1 MRSGLLIVDGDG
13 HVTEPVEVFLSHID
27 ESVVD
32 EVRRF
37 GPPEYYDTLGEEG
50 RADIERMQN
59 QPLVGGLDGFLPLL
73 NSAGRPTDD
82 VFLGRFHY
90 EDGPR
95 GGFDGSARLSTMN
108 SEGID
113 IAVLYPSMGLV
124 MGNFGNVEAAKTM
137 SRAYNDWLAGY
148 CRADPSRLI
157 GVGCIPL
164 VDVGLASRELRYCVE
179 SLGFKAAFI
188 RPNLYSNRT
197 LDDPYFDP
205 FWSTAQ
211 SLRVPIGLHPAGLWD
226 LPGAARLFKFP
237 NMLYVTC
244 AAFPIDS
251 MVTLTFLLYGG
262 VLERFP
268 ELTFIVL
275 ESGADWIGHWLDRLD
290 HYWEVFP
297 SLRPNAPRR
306 PSEYFRRQC
315 YVGFGC
321 DDSLLPTIVRTIGD
335 DRIFWASDFPH
346 FDATY
351 PGAVEAMA
359 RKMTDVPQESWSRI
373 FGENARRAYNL

>member
-1 MRSGLLIVDGDG
+1 MKNGLFVVDGDG
-13 HVTEPVEVFLSHID
+13 HVTEPVEVFLSHIN
-27 ESVVD
+27 EHAVE
-32 EVRRF
+32 EVRLM
-37 GPPEYYDTLGEEG
+37 GPPEYY
-50 RADIERMQN
+50 ADLCPTDVERMQK
-59 QPLVGGLDGFLPLL
+59 QPFVSGLDGFLPLL

-82 VFLGRFHY
+82 VFFGGFRY
-90 EDGPR
+90 EDGPP
-95 GGFDGSARLSTMN
+95 GGFDGRARLETMDA
-108 SEGID
+108 EGID
-113 IAVLYPSMGLV
+113 VAVLYPSMGLV
-124 MGNFGNVEAAKTM
+124 MGNFGSLSMAATM

-148 CRADPSRLI
+148 CSADPGRLI

-164 VDVGLASRELRYCVE
+164 VDVTRAVAELEYCVG

-188 RPNLYSNRT
+188 RPNLYGNRT
-197 LDDPYFDP
+197 LDDPHFDS
-205 FWSTAQ
+205 FWNAAQ
-211 SLRVPIGLHPAGLWD
+211 RLRVPIGLHPAGLWD

-244 AAFPIDS
+244 AAFPLDS
-251 MVTLTFLLYGG
+251 IVSLTFLMYGG

-268 ELTFIVL
+268 ELRVIIL
-275 ESGADWIGHWLDRLD
+275 ESGADWIAHWLDRLD

-297 SLRPNAPRR
+297 SLRPNAPLR

-321 DDSLLPTIVRTIGD
+321 DETLLPLIVKRFGY
-335 DRIFWASDFPH
+335 DRVLWASDFPH

-351 PGAVEAMA
+351 PGAVAAMERTLDGVPKEAWA
-359 RKMTDVPQESWSRI
+359 PI